1 MRPGVSSGQREGYA
15 VALSGLWQRVASAV
29 CELEAIAADPEL
41 RLDDEAIEILPEYQY
56 ALHAGAELAL
66 GIEPPAGGEA
76 AHEELAAALAGARDI
91 TADVAEA
98 AEDGG
103 FYAAEPFIPEWR
115 GALFRVRLARLRL
128 ATPAPMPPEVQW
140 VDEESVHARGALPAT
155 VFVVAGA
162 AAFAGG
168 ATISLWPLWALG
180 LALVAGAL
188 LVYKRRP

>member
-1 MRPGVSSGQREGYA
+1 VRPGVSSGQRQGYA
-15 VALSGLWQRVASAV
+15 AEISGLWKRVGLAV

-41 RLDDEAIEILPEYQY
+41 RLDDEAIELLPELQY

-66 GIEPPAGGEA
+66 GIEPPAGAEA
-76 AHEELAAALAGARDI
+76 AHAELAAALAGARDA
-91 TADVAEA
+91 TAELAEA

-103 FYAAEPFIPEWR
+103 FYAAEPLIPEWR

-128 ATPAPMPPEVQW
+128 ATPPP
-140 VDEESVHARGALPAT
+140 LPAEAILVEEEPPT
-155 VFVVAGA
+155 APRAFPAILFVVAGA

-168 ATISLWPLWALG
+168 ATMALWPLWALG

-188 LVYKRRP
+188 LIYRPHA